1 VGRDDLSSVVPV
13 DLEKPGMHLAGS
25 GCRAPTPEEHRA
37 GVPLCE
43 ERACVGVGGGWGGG
57 YLIAIVL
64 LWIVRGSD
72 HDACAEFQVRH
83 GVRLNRAGDGS

>member
-1 VGRDDLSSVVPV
+1 VWGLGGGWEGLGFHCERRERVWGLGGG
-13 DLEKPGMHLAGS
+13 LGG
-25 GCRAPTPEEHRA
+25 A

>member
-1 VGRDDLSSVVPV
+1 MWGLG
-13 DLEKPGMHLAGS
+13 EAG
-25 GCRAPTPEEHRA
+25 
-37 GVPLCE
+37 
-43 ERACVGVGGGWGGG
+43 GGG